1 MKGLIFFI
9 ALLILP
15 AVSLTDDSVFFTL
28 DVRPSVMIIL
38 DCSGSMTWDMGGAR
52 TWGDGSDYF
61 PGRDTDGDGL
71 ANDSRMYIAKNAIRR
86 ILGQLQDRF
95 RWGLL
100 TYPGQTR
107 RETWADWYRRPPYR
121 EWDRVRIP
129 WDWTGSWGHD
139 NGNIRVSIA
148 EGCSVHL
155 HSIYSLIDHK
165 DRVHELRGQGGT
177 PIGGA
182 LYAARQYF
190 IGEIRTDPA
199 RACRRYFNLLI
210 SDGEETGWPHHNPHS
225 PYQEASNL
233 RRTMVDGVEYDIQT
247 YVIGIDVP
255 EGSQCLD
262 SIAKLGGTIR
272 HHSARSPAELDSV
285 LDLIVSDILQKSFA
299 FSAPEVPAVRVRQHD
314 KLWIGSFIPAHTPFW
329 KGRLKCYRLTP
340 DGVLP
345 VDSLG
350 VPLEEPIWEAG
361 EKLKATPSA
370 SRTILTEMNGAL
382 VPFTPAF
389 IDAATLGVDEDS
401 VVPLINWVRG
411 DNDMGWKLGDIF
423 HSKPLAILA
432 PNPFH
437 FEEGY
442 NEFKYTHANRDRII
456 VVGANDGML
465 HAFDAGEYIAASDS
479 FTDGSGE
486 EVWAYIPHNL
496 LSRLKYMRISH
507 QYMVDGSPAA
517 ADVWIPSGPS
527 DTTKDADEW
536 RTILVCGLR
545 QGGNYYFSL
554 DITDTHNPSFMWEFT
569 DVELGETWSKPE
581 IGKVMTSK
589 DKWVTVFG
597 GGYHPANE
605 KGKALYILD
614 ISNGD
619 IIFKYDNTVN
629 SDIRY
634 SFPSAPLSVDIP
646 PIDNFMDRIY
656 IGDVGGQMW
665 RFDVSDSNISFW
677 TGNVIFTAPTAAPG
691 NPIFYPPSLSYDTN
705 DNLWV
710 FFGTG
715 DRADPREGTSFN
727 RIYGVIDRGI
737 SLSEAHLEDITLGG
751 SPPFSNGW
759 YIRLDEGEK
768 VLAGSAV
775 LGGTVYFTTYQAIA
789 TADPCAIKG
798 LARLYK
804 VDFMQGTFEVDTIGT
819 SLPTT
824 PQITISPD
832 GTLTILVTLADGM
845 LYSET
850 HDLVVPFKESK
861 YWREIRP

>member
-1 MKGLIFFI
+1 
-9 ALLILP
+9 
-15 AVSLTDDSVFFTL
+15 
-28 DVRPSVMIIL
+28 
-38 DCSGSMTWDMGGAR
+38 
-52 TWGDGSDYF
+52 
-61 PGRDTDGDGL
+61 
-71 ANDSRMYIAKNAIRR
+71 
-86 ILGQLQDRF
+86 
-95 RWGLL
+95 
-100 TYPGQTR
+100 
-107 RETWADWYRRPPYR
+107 
-121 EWDRVRIP
+121 
-129 WDWTGSWGHD
+129 
-139 NGNIRVSIA
+139 
-148 EGCSVHL
+148 
-155 HSIYSLIDHK
+155 
-165 DRVHELRGQGGT
+165 
-177 PIGGA
+177 
-182 LYAARQYF
+182 
-190 IGEIRTDPA
+190 
-199 RACRRYFNLLI
+199 
-210 SDGEETGWPHHNPHS
+210 
-225 PYQEASNL
+225 
-233 RRTMVDGVEYDIQT
+233 
-247 YVIGIDVP
+247 
-255 EGSQCLD
+255 
-262 SIAKLGGTIR
+262 
-272 HHSARSPAELDSV
+272 
-285 LDLIVSDILQKSFA
+285 
-299 FSAPEVPAVRVRQHD
+299 
-314 KLWIGSFIPAHTPFW
+314 
-329 KGRLKCYRLTP
+329 
-340 DGVLP
+340 
-345 VDSLG
+345 
-350 VPLEEPIWEAG
+350 
-361 EKLKATPSA
+361 
-370 SRTILTEMNGAL
+370 
-382 VPFTPAF
+382 
-389 IDAATLGVDEDS
+389 
-401 VVPLINWVRG
+401 
-411 DNDMGWKLGDIF
+411 
-423 HSKPLAILA
+423 
-432 PNPFH
+432 
-437 FEEGY
+437 
-442 NEFKYTHANRDRII
+442 
-456 VVGANDGML
+456 
-465 HAFDAGEYIAASDS
+465 
-479 FTDGSGE
+479 
-486 EVWAYIPHNL
+486 
-496 LSRLKYMRISH
+496 
-507 QYMVDGSPAA
+507 MVDGSPAA

-691 NPIFYPPSLSYDTN
+691 NPIFYPPSLSYDRN

-727 RIYGVIDRGI
+727 RIYGVIDRGT